1 MNAKNKGFKT
11 AVILLLLAILA
22 SIFFLAYYNQDDSVD
37 SVAYVNLERVFAEH
51 PARTAAEKKLNNKA
65 AEYQQQLESQ
75 SEELSGK
82 EQKELLKKYQ
92 NQLKNLEDELLDS
105 VLKKVEEIIVQT
117 AEDKKVKF
125 VLEADDVLYG
135 GYNLTDEVLK
145 KIKAEW

>member
-1 MNAKNKGFKT
+1 MNATNKRFKT
-11 AVILLLLAILA
+11 AVIVLLLAILA

-75 SEELSGK
+75 SEELSGA

-92 NQLKNLEDELLDS
+92 NQLKNLEKNLLDS
-105 VLKKVEEIIVQT
+105 VLKEVEEIIVQT
-117 AEDKKVKF
+117 AGDKKVKF
-125 VLEADDVLYG
+125 VLEDDDVLYG
-135 GYNLTDEVLK
+135 GYNLTDEVLS